1 MKKTLHGKS
10 YLRSRSSVMIGRN
23 NKIARKLN
31 RMTIIFSHIDWNN
44 ISKNLIKAL
53 TDMAY
58 YAGEMISKME
68 KVK

>member
-1 MKKTLHGKS
+1 
-10 YLRSRSSVMIGRN
+10 MIGRN